1 MSVNFYGD
9 SAESAVGSGAV
20 IQLVPDAPVSLTND
34 PSTTTDTQ
42 IRFTWA
48 DGASDGGT
56 AVIDFAVY
64 YDQGS
69 NNFVV
74 LDSAVTTRHYLTTVS
89 LTAGTTYK
97 FKVTARNTVGSSV
110 ESAELSVLA
119 AKLPD
124 APVNL
129 VNVPVVTTAY

>member
-1 MSVNFYGD
+1 
-9 SAESAVGSGAV
+9 
-20 IQLVPDAPVSLTND
+20 
-34 PSTTTDTQ
+34 
-42 IRFTWA
+42 
-48 DGASDGGT
+48 
-56 AVIDFAVY
+56 
-64 YDQGS
+64 
-69 NNFVV
+69 V

-89 LTAGTTYK
+89 LTAGTTYR

-129 VNVPVVTTAY
+129 VNVPAVTTAY